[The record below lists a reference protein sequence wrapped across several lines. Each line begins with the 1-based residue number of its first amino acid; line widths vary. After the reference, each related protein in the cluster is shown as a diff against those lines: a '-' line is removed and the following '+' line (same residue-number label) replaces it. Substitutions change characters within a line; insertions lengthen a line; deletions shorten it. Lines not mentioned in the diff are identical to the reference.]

1 MTDIIKLIGL
11 PAVLE
16 QLGEEGGE
24 MVQAALK
31 YARRKRGEN
40 PTPKSEMECLDNLT
54 EEIADVELCINILIL
69 SGVVDEDRVAAVMK
83 NKETRWRERI
93 REQGQ

>member
-31 YARRKRGEN
+31 YARRKRGEK